1 VVGLEDEALVTES
14 MVVGATEAV
23 TLLVTV
29 NSVVLGNTVVV
40 KLLELEVEL
49 EVPTTD
55 ELVDETGELGLS
67 VIDG

>member
-1 VVGLEDEALVTES
+1 MVGLEDEALVTES